1 MTRILTVLTCALLLA
16 GCSPQFDWRPVAF
29 GRQGAAGV
37 LPDKPQTQTRQI
49 RFESHDLP
57 LTMHSARAGS
67 VLFALGEAPLEAKL
81 ANDPAARER
90 LASWAVAAIYHNAG
104 VEPPAMLPDPGT
116 RFTVDGRGPKG
127 PLRFELIENLALQ
140 ARAGNNDNSVQGARA
155 SLDVEPTIRYDA
167 KGEPL
172 IAARI
177 KFRLVPRTGAPFMG
191 GSLKALAELHPGQ
204 LLVIGQSTLQSE
216 KPTERD
222 SQIYYIVRAS
232 L

>member
-1 MTRILTVLTCALLLA
+1 MRLSFRRAMHQPEGRSQGLWSGRLDEVMGMTRILTVLTCALLLA

-37 LPDKPQTQTRQI
+37 LPDKPQTQTRKI

-116 RFTVDGRGPKG
+116 RFTVDGRSPKG
-127 PLRFELIENLALQ
+127 PLRFEAQVRVTASEWLEAIVIGAPADF
-140 ARAGNNDNSVQGARA
+140 ARAPVDDFWL
-155 SLDVEPTIRYDA
+155 SLRWSTAPQT
-167 KGEPL
+167 
-172 IAARI
+172 
-177 KFRLVPRTGAPFMG
+177 TG
-191 GSLKALAELHPGQ
+191 HP
-204 LLVIGQSTLQSE
+204 VS
-216 KPTERD
+216 PP
-222 SQIYYIVRAS
+222 
-232 L
+232 